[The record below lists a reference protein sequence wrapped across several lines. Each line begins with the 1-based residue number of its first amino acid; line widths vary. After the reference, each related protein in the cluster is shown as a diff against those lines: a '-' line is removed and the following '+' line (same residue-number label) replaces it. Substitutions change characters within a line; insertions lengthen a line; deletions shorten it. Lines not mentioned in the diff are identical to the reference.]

1 VVSRDEAIAAG
12 WFGDRIADRVRARI
26 GDVVAAGRN
35 SAALVRRTVEPVESG
50 LIGHHGSLTTAE
62 QRVPLLLAY
71 G

>member
-1 VVSRDEAIAAG
+1 M
-12 WFGDRIADRVRARI
+12 
-26 GDVVAAGRN
+26 
-35 SAALVRRTVEPVESG
+35 VRRTVEPQESA